1 MPPLGGLRAWRVFV
15 LPDPCGYFGPTDA
28 DRAPDVGAAEQGQP
42 HILRD
47 AHLAPCQSHKAG
59 IHQLIDQ
66 RRLFG
71 RQSFSQQLVR
81 RAYAHTAIANKKYT
95 GSGGR
100 KEGCTA
106 EELSGIVVDYA
117 SSKLGSRGAFWSNVS
132 VRVHPARPPS
142 SAISA
147 SANDPRPCFS
157 ATMAVKTSCS
167 FSIARTSTCSRRSTA
182 VAISRALRP

>member
-1 MPPLGGLRAWRVFV
+1 MPPLSFKERQPGVLLQLADAAARRFSARGGCSSYLIHAAISDQQMRIGRLTVEQPNKAT
-15 LPDPCGYFGPTDA
+15 PT
-28 DRAPDVGAAEQGQP
+28 
-42 HILRD
+42 ILQD

-117 SSKLGSRGAFWSNVS
+117 SSKLGRRRAF
-132 VRVHPARPPS
+132 
-142 SAISA
+142 
-147 SANDPRPCFS
+147 
-157 ATMAVKTSCS
+157 
-167 FSIARTSTCSRRSTA
+167 
-182 VAISRALRP
+182 